1 MQLHCDNQN
10 SNQILTDMLNR
21 RKLIK
26 RLTAIPILGGLAGS
40 GVTFQSMA
48 SVAAPKRDLFKE
60 LGVRTFINGVGTM
73 TYMTGSL
80 MRDETLEAINGS
92 SRDFCMLDELQDK
105 VGERIAKMVH
115 SEAAVVTSGAFSG
128 LTLGL
133 AGILTGTDQKKV
145 QALPHI
151 AYTGMKSEVICQ
163 NAHKI
168 VYTQALSNTGCK
180 IVYVDTPEDVEKAV
194 NERTA
199 LMFFLHIESDKGQ
212 IQHKE
217 WVELGKKFNVPTA
230 IDMAADVPPVENLW
244 KFNDMGFDFVVVSGG
259 KAMRGPQ
266 SAGILMGK
274 KHIIEAAR
282 MHMPPRG
289 FNIGRGMKVNK
300 EEILGM
306 YAALEAFVN
315 MDHDKQWKEWERD
328 IALIE
333 NAVKKVK
340 GVTTEITVHPLGNV
354 TPRLNIKWDENA
366 VKLTS
371 KELQE
376 SLRGGNPSIE
386 VAGGPKNGV
395 SVTVWMMQ
403 PGQPKIVAERLREA
417 LSEAVVG

>member
-1 MQLHCDNQN
+1 
-10 SNQILTDMLNR
+10 MLNR

-26 RLTAIPILGGLAGS
+26 RLTAIPVLGGLAGS
-40 GVTFQSMA
+40 GLSFRSMA
-48 SVAAPKRDLFKE
+48 AAAAPKRDLFKE

-80 MRDETLEAINGS
+80 MRDEVLETIQAT
-92 SRDFCMLDELQDK
+92 SRDFCLLDELQDK
-105 VGERIAKMVH
+105 VGERIAQMTH
-115 SEAAVVTSGAFSG
+115 AEAAVVTSGAFSG

-145 QALPHI
+145 EELPNL

-168 VYTQALSNTGCK
+168 VYTHALTNTGCK
-180 IVYVDTPEDVEKAV
+180 MVYADTPEEVEKAI

-217 WVELGKKFNVPTA
+217 WVELGKKYNVPTA
-230 IDMAADVPPVENLW
+230 IDIAADVPPVENLW

-266 SAGILMGK
+266 SAGILMGR

-306 YAALEAFVN
+306 YVALEAF
-315 MDHDKQWKEWERD
+315 MKLDHEKVWKEWESG

-340 GVTTEITVHPLGNV
+340 GISTEITVHPLGNV
-354 TPRLNIKWDENA
+354 TPRLNIAWDE
-366 VKLTS
+366 KLVAITG
-371 KELQE
+371 KDLQE
-376 SLRGGNPSIE
+376 RLRAGNPSIE
-386 VAGGPKNGV
+386 IAGGPKNGV

-403 PGQPKIVAERLREA
+403 PGQPKIVAERLREE
-417 LSEAVVG
+417 LGKAVSQ